1 MDISNTPPFKAV
13 DADPG
18 GTLKQFNEYV
28 DEMKLL
34 FSLVFRKND
43 GTAYQPSDAEK
54 KAMILLKGGRDMR
67 ILFEHVGMVLDADTF
82 EQSVEKITNKLKERT
97 NQVVQRNMLLSNHPQ
112 GTKSFE
118 KWSREVSDSAKLID
132 FMGYDWKQA
141 AVDAMILQTTSSKLR
156 EKALSENAS
165 YEELLKLGITK
176 EQSEKGGALL
186 EQASGNSSSRN
197 IDEEVRRLKLEN
209 RQLKRDAHAKNAN
222 NGNACYRCTS
232 TSCPQDQTCTAM
244 GKKCGNCGKMNHLRA
259 ACKKGKPRTK
269 FKRKPT
275 NVACLDSDSESEMS
289 GRIVDVSNLGSQ
301 DRLANISVQGRQSPS
316 EQHKVKMVTDTGVR
330 KTLVNKPTWQK
341 IKPQCGKLV
350 KTSKRFR
357 PYGTHYLL
365 PIIGRAQVT
374 LQAENGACIKTWIC
388 VINDMKEQ
396 CLLGEND
403 ACRLGIVT
411 INLKG
416 AEEEVIDVHCITP
429 ISRSEETLARP
440 PPFNEQ
446 AVIEKFPGLFT
457 NKTGKYKGEPIPI
470 QMPDTYY
477 TRSRPERRIPL
488 HYKKQYLT
496 ELERMKQEDIIEGPL
511 EVEEPGTII
520 NNVVLTD
527 KKDTDQ
533 IRITLDCQTVN
544 EQVYQTHEPIPTPEE
559 LRHEFS
565 GSECFSKL
573 DMTNCY
579 HQFEIEEKARKLFAF
594 RTPLGIFQFKRMVPG
609 VSPASSE
616 VQKRVRE
623 MVKSCP
629 NTRSIKDDI
638 LVHSK
643 YENHEE
649 ILLKTLQTL
658 QEHGVT
664 VRPDKC
670 KLGRS
675 EVKWFGYIF
684 SRAGMSP
691 DPEKCNT
698 IKNWPSPKNTK
709 EVKSFL
715 QTVQFNS
722 KFLGAVNGDG
732 ESYPELTNPLR
743 KLTQKK
749 AKFVWGSREET
760 AFIKLKERLCDDTV
774 MAPYDTSRKT
784 RLYVDSS
791 PVGTQATLAQL
802 HQIRGT
808 EVWRPVNHTSR
819 SWTPVEAR
827 YGQIERESNGILTGM
842 LMNKMYTLGTQVEVV
857 TDHKPLL
864 PIYQAAGRPRQLR
877 VDRHRTKLLP
887 FNFSVTHEPGV
898 TSPCDYGSR
907 HPESHTLSS
916 EEIEE
921 WGVET
926 GTEVLINRVIE
937 DNLPRAVTIAELKKE
952 TAADLILTQLIP
964 LIGQDSCNNTSDLKP
979 YNHVFQELWTSDG
992 LLMRNDKI
1000 VIPRSLQAR
1009 CIEAA
1014 HEGHQYI
1021 TKTLQL
1027 LRQTCWF
1034 PEMHKLVANY
1044 VSSCIPCNSA
1054 SHHNPPVPLE
1064 PNLLPDGPWQKLHAD
1079 FKGPIA
1085 GSYYV
1090 HVVIDQYSKYP
1101 EVDIMRSTS
1110 FKKLKPALDRIFA
1123 THGIP
1128 ESLTTDNGPPYF
1140 GDELESYA
1148 KCLGFELTPVT
1159 PEDPRSNGFA

>member
-1 MDISNTPPFKAV
+1 MKPPK
-13 DADPG
+13 
-18 GTLKQFNEYV
+18 K
-28 DEMKLL
+28 
-34 FSLVFRKND
+34 
-43 GTAYQPSDAEK
+43 PSR
-54 KAMILLKGGRDMR
+54 G
-67 ILFEHVGMVLDADTF
+67 
-82 EQSVEKITNKLKERT
+82 
-97 NQVVQRNMLLSNHPQ
+97 
-112 GTKSFE
+112 
-118 KWSREVSDSAKLID
+118 
-132 FMGYDWKQA
+132 
-141 AVDAMILQTTSSKLR
+141 
-156 EKALSENAS
+156 
-165 YEELLKLGITK
+165 
-176 EQSEKGGALL
+176 
-186 EQASGNSSSRN
+186 SG
-197 IDEEVRRLKLEN
+197 
-209 RQLKRDAHAKNAN
+209 KR
-222 NGNACYRCTS
+222 
-232 TSCPQDQTCTAM
+232 
-244 GKKCGNCGKMNHLRA
+244 
-259 ACKKGKPRTK
+259 
-269 FKRKPT
+269 RKPK
-275 NVACLDSDSESEMS
+275 NVARLDSDSESEMS
-289 GRIVDVSNLGSQ
+289 GRIIDVSNVGTRA
-301 DRLANISVQGRQSPS
+301 RLANIDVQGMQSPG
-316 EQHKVKMVTDTGVR
+316 EPHQVEMVTDTGVG
-330 KTLVNKPTWQK
+330 KTLINSPTWQK
-341 IKPQCGKLV
+341 IKSQCGTLV

-365 PIIGRAQVT
+365 PIIGRARVF
-374 LQAENGACIKTWIC
+374 LQAENGARIKTWIY
-388 VINDMKEQ
+388 VVKDQKEQ
-396 CLLGEND
+396 CLLGETD

-416 AEEEVIDVHCITP
+416 AEKEVDVHRITP
-429 ISRSEETLARP
+429 ISRSEETLTRP

-446 AVIEKFPGLFT
+446 AVIDKFPGLFT

-470 QMPDTYY
+470 QMPEDYY
-477 TRSRPERRIPL
+477 SRSRPERRIPL
-488 HYKKQYLT
+488 HYKKQYLA
-496 ELERMKQEDIIEGPL
+496 ELKRMKQEDIIEGPL

-520 NNVVLTD
+520 NNIVSTD

-559 LRHEFS
+559 LRHEFGNS
-565 GSECFSKL
+565 DCFSKL

-594 RTPLGIFQFKRMVPG
+594 RTPLGIFRFKRMVPG

-616 VQKRVRE
+616 IQKRVRE

-670 KLGRS
+670 KLGRPQ
-675 EVKWFGYIF
+675 VKWFGYIF
-684 SRAGMSP
+684 SSAGMSP

-698 IKNWPSPKNTK
+698 IKNWPSPKSKK

-732 ESYPELTNPLR
+732 DSYPELTNPLR

-749 AKFVWGSREET
+749 AKFVWGTREDT
-760 AFIKLKERLCDDTV
+760 AFCKLRERLCDDTV

-802 HQIRGT
+802 HQIKDS
-808 EVWRPVNHTSR
+808 EAWRPVNHTSR

-842 LMNKMYTLGTQVEVV
+842 LMNKMYTLGAQIEVV

-887 FNFSVTHEPGV
+887 FNFTVTHEPGA

-907 HPESHTLSS
+907 HPESHVLSS
-916 EEIEE
+916 KEIED

-937 DNLPRAVTIAELKKE
+937 DNLPAAVTIPELKKE
-952 TAADLILTQLIP
+952 TAADKVLSQLIS
-964 LIGQDSCNNTSDLKP
+964 LIGKDRCDNTKDLKP
-979 YNHVFQELWTSDG
+979 YSHVFSELWTIDG

-1000 VIPRSLQAR
+1000 VIPQSLQAR

-1014 HEGHQYI
+1014 HEGHQYT

-1027 LRQTCWF
+1027 LRQ
-1034 PEMHKLVANY
+1034 P
-1044 VSSCIPCNSA
+1044 
-1054 SHHNPPVPLE
+1054 
-1064 PNLLPDGPWQKLHAD
+1064 
-1079 FKGPIA
+1079 A
-1085 GSYYV
+1085 GS
-1090 HVVIDQYSKYP
+1090 
-1101 EVDIMRSTS
+1101 
-1110 FKKLKPALDRIFA
+1110 
-1123 THGIP
+1123 
-1128 ESLTTDNGPPYF
+1128 LTCINW
-1140 GDELESYA
+1140 
-1148 KCLGFELTPVT
+1148 
-1159 PEDPRSNGFA
+1159 